1 MTFIIILAAGIFVF
15 YLFNN
20 DRKDVKI
27 NVLQRGGLKNIY
39 PKFVQY
45 IEHANSGEYAHEF
58 SSENTKFLLAKDDG
72 EYLEY
77 KFPMYSFNGK
87 LDGYYY
93 IGIHHTFGAFAY
105 CYCINSKGKKI
116 EGYMREL
123 HNGRSN
129 NSPRDR
135 EIDEYRSIYSS
146 LIFQMQAIPN
156 FEDKF
161 YGNL

>member
-27 NVLQRGGLKNIY
+27 NVLQRGGLKSIY
-39 PKFVQY
+39 PKFVNF
-45 IEHANSGEYAHEF
+45 IEQANAGSYLGQF
-58 SSENTKFLLAKDDG
+58 SIDETRFVLAKDDG

-77 KFPMYSFNGK
+77 KFPMYNVD
-87 LDGYYY
+87 LAGYYY
-93 IGIHHTFGAFAY
+93 IGIHHTFGTFAY

-123 HNGRSN
+123 HNGRST
-129 NSPRDR
+129 NSRRDR

-146 LIFQMQAIPN
+146 LIFQMQDKPN